1 MSTPA
6 RGMFLPLDQ
15 TLVGHLGMEVHE
27 QPAGSIIGRMPI
39 DHRTVQPM
47 GLAHGGALIA
57 LAETLASLGT
67 ASTLDPATHVAMGQ
81 EINASLLRPAR
92 AGSTVVGEA
101 TPVHRGRSS
110 MVWDVRIRSDEG
122 KLVAICRCSI
132 AIRPREER

>member
-6 RGMFLPLDQ
+6 HPSFLPQDQ
-15 TLVGHLGMEVHE
+15 TMAGYLGIEIQE
-27 QPAGSIIGRMPI
+27 QPDGSIIGRMPI
-39 DHRTVQPM
+39 DRRTVQPM

-67 ASTLDPATHVAMGQ
+67 ANTLDLATHVAMGQ
-81 EINASLLRPAR
+81 EINASLLRPAP
-92 AGSTVVGEA
+92 AGTSVVGEA

-110 MVWDVRIRSDEG
+110 MVWDVRIRNDEG

-132 AIRPREER
+132 AIRPREQR